1 MGCKVASDP
10 ESGGAMTG
18 RQKADTEVELAL
30 GGMTCAACA
39 TRIER
44 VLNRVPGVEA
54 SVNFATEI
62 AAVRFKARAGL
73 LEELIAAVAR
83 AGYSA
88 TVHQAGTLTDHAA
101 EHARSQRVFALA
113 LVLTLPL
120 WGGMVQMLRGGGEW
134 LPGWLQMLLA
144 TLVVFGCGSRF
155 FRGAVN
161 ALRGGSANMDVLVA
175 LGTGIAWLYSAWIVL
190 AGYLAHSSGGMTVD
204 MAGHGTQRHL
214 YFESAASVIT
224 LVLLGKLLESR
235 AKERTS
241 AALAGLIG
249 LQPQTAWIEE
259 AGGLREVSIKQLAP
273 GVVFVVRPGD
283 RVPVD
288 GEVIEGQ
295 SALDEAM
302 LTGESLPV
310 EKRAGDR
317 VYAATVN
324 ANGQLRCRATALG
337 RDTLL
342 AGIVRLVARA
352 QGSKAPVQR
361 IADRVSAVFVPVV
374 LVVAILAFV
383 VQLGL
388 GGLEPA
394 LINAVAVLVIACPC
408 ALGLAT
414 PTALMVGIG
423 LAARAGVLIRNAE
436 ALEGAGRIDVL
447 LVDKTGTLT
456 EGRPSVVSVEPA
468 VGVDA
473 ARLMAVAA
481 SLEYASEHPLAQAIM
496 RHARALG
503 LEAGVVAQFEAA
515 PGGGVRALVDGQM
528 ALAGSVDFIRDAG
541 VPVDAAAAAE
551 RRAEGA
557 TVIAV
562 AHAGQCLG
570 LVAIADTIRPT
581 SAAAITRLRQMG
593 VRVVMLTGDHP
604 DTAAAVAARL
614 GISDVRAGV
623 RPADK
628 AAEVHRW
635 QSEGHRVGMVG
646 DGINDAP
653 ALAAADV
660 GFAMAGG
667 AGVAVDTADVTLM
680 RSDLATLPD
689 AIDLSRRTSQRIRQ
703 NLFLAF
709 IYNILGIP
717 LAAIGMLS
725 PMIAG
730 AAMAASSI
738 SVVTNA
744 LLLNRW
750 RPGERP

>member
-1 MGCKVASDP
+1 MNPAATVDS
-10 ESGGAMTG
+10 
-18 RQKADTEVELAL
+18 EVELAL

-39 TRIER
+39 TRIET
-44 VLNRVPGVEA
+44 VLNRVPGAQA

-62 AAVRFKARAGL
+62 ASVRFKAHSGAI
-73 LEELIAAVAR
+73 EELMAAVSR

-88 TVHQAGTLTDHAA
+88 SVHQSGTITDHHA

-120 WGGMVQMLRGGGEW
+120 WAGMLQMLRGADSG
-134 LPGWLQMLLA
+134 LPGSVQLVLA
-144 TLVVFGCGSRF
+144 AVVVFGCGARF
-155 FRGAVN
+155 FRGAAH
-161 ALRGGSANMDVLVA
+161 ALRGGAANMDVLVS
-175 LGTGIAWLYSAWIVL
+175 LGTGIAWLYSAWVVL
-190 AGYLAHSSGGMTVD
+190 TIFLTDGPTGLSGD
-204 MAGHGTQRHL
+204 MHGHGSQRHL

-241 AALAGLIG
+241 AALAGLIA
-249 LQPQTAWIEE
+249 LQPQTAWVEE
-259 AGGLREVSIKQLAP
+259 GGTLREVSIEQLKP
-273 GVVFVVRPGD
+273 GMTFVVRPGD

-288 GEVIEGQ
+288 GEVIEGH

-302 LTGESLPV
+302 LTGESMPA
-310 EKRAGDR
+310 EKNAGDR

-324 ANGQLRCRATALG
+324 ANGLLRCRATALG

-342 AGIVRLVARA
+342 AGIIRLVARA

-361 IADRVSAVFVPVV
+361 IVDQVSAVFVPTV
-374 LVVAILAFV
+374 LVVALLAFV
-383 VQLGL
+383 VQLWRGD
-388 GGLEPA
+388 LESA
-394 LINAVAVLVIACPC
+394 LVNAVAVLVIACPC

-423 LAARAGVLIRNAE
+423 LAARAGILIRNAQ
-436 ALEGAGRIDVL
+436 ALEAAGKIDVL
-447 LVDKTGTLT
+447 LIDKTGTLT
-456 EGRPSVVSVEPA
+456 EGRPSVVAVEPA
-468 VGVDA
+468 AGISPALLMTTA
-473 ARLMAVAA
+473 AA
-481 SLEYASEHPLAQAIM
+481 LEYGSEHPLAQAIN
-496 RHARALG
+496 RYALAQG
-503 LEAGVVAQFEAA
+503 LSGSSASQFVAS
-515 PGGGVRALVDGQM
+515 PGGGVQALVDGEL
-528 ALAGSVDFIRDAG
+528 ALAGSIDFVIASG
-541 VPVDAAAAAE
+541 VTASVALDVPGLAAL
-551 RRAEGA
+551 RATGA

-562 AHAGQCLG
+562 VLG
-570 LVAIADTIRPT
+570 GRLLGTIGIADTIRPT
-581 SAAAITRLRQMG
+581 SGAAIARLAQMG
-593 VRVVMLTGDHP
+593 VHVVMLTGDHP
-604 DTAAAVAARL
+604 DTAASVATRL
-614 GISDVRAGV
+614 GISEVRAGI

-628 AAEVHRW
+628 ALEVARW
-635 QSEGHRVGMVG
+635 QGAGHKVGMVG

-667 AGVAVDTADVTLM
+667 AGVAIDTADVTLM

-689 AIDLSRRTSQRIRQ
+689 AIDLSRRTTARIRQ
-703 NLFLAF
+703 NLVLAF
-709 IYNILGIP
+709 IYNVLGIP

-738 SVVTNA
+738 SVVVNA

-750 RPGERP
+750 RPGEHA

>member
-1 MGCKVASDP
+1 
-10 ESGGAMTG
+10 MTG
-18 RQKADTEVELAL
+18 KQTADSEVELAL

-39 TRIER
+39 TRIEG
-44 VLNRVPGVEA
+44 VLNRLPGVEA

-62 AAVRFKARAGL
+62 AAVRFKARAGAVD
-73 LEELIAAVAR
+73 ELIAAVAR
-83 AGYSA
+83 AGYVA
-88 TVHQAGTLTDHAA
+88 TVHQSGTLTDHAA
-101 EHARSQRVFALA
+101 EHTHSQRVFVVAL
-113 LVLTLPL
+113 LLTLPL
-120 WGGMVQMLRGGGEW
+120 WGGMVQMLRGGRDW
-134 LPGWLQMLLA
+134 LPGWLQMVLA
-144 TLVVFGCGSRF
+144 AVVVFGCGARF
-155 FRGAVN
+155 FRGAAH
-161 ALRGGSANMDVLVA
+161 ALRAGSANMDVLVS
-175 LGTGIAWLYSAWIVL
+175 LGTGIAWLYSTWAVMS
-190 AGYLAHSSGGMTVD
+190 AYLASSTDSMMAD
-204 MAGHGTQRHL
+204 MAAHGVQRHL

-241 AALAGLIG
+241 AALAALIG

-259 AGGLREVSIKQLAP
+259 AGGLREVSIEQLTP
-273 GVVFVVRPGD
+273 GVIFVVRPGD

-288 GEVIEGQ
+288 GEVLEGH

-302 LTGESLPV
+302 LTGESMPV

-317 VYAATVN
+317 VFAATVN

-342 AGIVRLVARA
+342 AGIIRLVARA

-374 LVVAILAFV
+374 LVVALLAFA
-383 VQLGL
+383 VQLAL

-394 LINAVAVLVIACPC
+394 LVNAVAVLVIACPC

-423 LAARAGVLIRNAE
+423 LAARAGILIRNAE
-436 ALEGAGRIDVL
+436 ALEEAGRIDVL

-468 VGVDA
+468 PGVDA
-473 ARLMAVAA
+473 ARLMATAA
-481 SLEYASEHPLAQAIM
+481 SLEYASEHPLAQAIT
-496 RHARALG
+496 RHARTLG
-503 LEAGVVAQFEAA
+503 LEPSAVTQFEAS
-515 PGGGVRALVDGQM
+515 PGGGVHALVDGHV
-528 ALAGSVDFIRDAG
+528 ALAGSVDFVGQAG
-541 VPVDAAAAAE
+541 VPVDAVAAA
-551 RRAEGA
+551 RLRAGGA

-562 AHAGQCLG
+562 ARAGACLG
-570 LVAIADTIRPT
+570 LVAIADPIRSS
-581 SAAAITRLRQMG
+581 SAAAIARLRRMG

-614 GISDVRAGV
+614 GITDVRAGV

-628 AAEVHRW
+628 AAEVSHW
-635 QSEGHRVGMVG
+635 QSQGHRVGMVG

-667 AGVAVDTADVTLM
+667 AGIAVDTADVTLM

-689 AIDLSRRTSQRIRQ
+689 AIDLSRRTSARIRQ

-750 RPGERP
+750 RPGERA